1 MEQYLIEN
9 PARLNNMTVVTMS
22 PAKSRIVIRK
32 GAEHIVLKV
41 EDIVLFYTEN
51 KVVYLLDRSLVKYMY
66 ERNLSELEE
75 TLNPEMFFR
84 VNRKYI
90 LNINFIRSYKSFEK
104 VKLFIEFL
112 MPEIVHHV
120 IISQETAPLF
130 KRWISGS

>member
-120 IISQETAPLF
+120 IISQETAPEF
-130 KRWISGS
+130 KKWLAGS